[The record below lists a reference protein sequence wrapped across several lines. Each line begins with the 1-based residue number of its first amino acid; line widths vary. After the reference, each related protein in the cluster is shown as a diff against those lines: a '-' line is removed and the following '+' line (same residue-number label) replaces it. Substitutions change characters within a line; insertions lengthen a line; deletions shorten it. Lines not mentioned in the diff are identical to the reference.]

1 MKLQVRTSQ
10 WVCRVLLAA
19 LIVAATP
26 LPVLAGDPPVPAP
39 PRPTLST
46 LVTQA
51 AAKTPIAPA
60 RAQTASGADKSQFGS
75 PSFFKKPAG
84 IAVLVALGAGV
95 GYALYST
102 QNDRITSPAKK

>member
-10 WVCRVLLAA
+10 WICRALMAA
-19 LIVAATP
+19 LIIAATP
-26 LPVLAGDPPVPAP
+26 LPTLAGDPPAPAP
-39 PRPTLST
+39 PQPSLTT

-60 RAQTASGADKSQFGS
+60 RSQTASGTDKSQFES
-75 PSFFKKPAG
+75 PSFFKKPVG

-95 GYALYST
+95 GFALYST